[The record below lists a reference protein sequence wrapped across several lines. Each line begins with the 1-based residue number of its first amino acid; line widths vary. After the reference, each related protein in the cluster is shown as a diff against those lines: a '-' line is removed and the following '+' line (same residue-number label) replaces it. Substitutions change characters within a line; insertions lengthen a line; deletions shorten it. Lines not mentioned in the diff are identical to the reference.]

1 VTGLVFDTSAV
12 LAVLFGEAGGDAA
25 RAALAEGGQPLVS
38 AVNAAEAVGQV
49 LRRQGG
55 EAAAVLDS
63 LRAIGLEITAFG
75 AAEAA
80 EAGRLEPLFL
90 RRGISLGDRACL
102 ALAGLRGL
110 PVLTADRAWA
120 TLGLDLDIRLIR

>member
-1 VTGLVFDTSAV
+1 VTGLIFDTSAV
-12 LAVLFGEAGGDAA
+12 LALLFREAGADTA
-25 RAALAEGGQPLVS
+25 RAALAAAEQPLVT
-38 AVNAAEAVGQV
+38 AVNAAEAVGQL
-49 LRRQGG
+49 LRRKGG
-55 EAAAVLDS
+55 QAAEALES
-63 LRAIGLEITAFG
+63 LRAIGLDIAPFG

-102 ALAGLRGL
+102 ALATLRGL

-120 TLGLDLDIRLIR
+120 TLGLPLDIRLIR